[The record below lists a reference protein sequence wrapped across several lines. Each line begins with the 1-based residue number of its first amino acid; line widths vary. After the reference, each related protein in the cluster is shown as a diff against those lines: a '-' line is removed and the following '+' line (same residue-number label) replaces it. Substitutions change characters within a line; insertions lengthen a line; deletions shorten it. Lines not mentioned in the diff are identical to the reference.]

1 MRPKQLVLAAQ
12 QAADD
17 KKAENPVVLDLRKT
31 SAVASYFLIVN
42 GTSDRH
48 AITIAENVI
57 DELRKQD
64 VKAWHVEGM
73 REGRWILIDFIDL
86 VVHVFHYETRQ
97 FYDLERL
104 WGKPSKPLAPKRKL
118 RSARKH

>member
-1 MRPKQLVLAAQ
+1 MKPKQLVLAAQ
-12 QAADD
+12 KAADD
-17 KKAENPVVLDLRKT
+17 KKAESPAVLDLRK
-31 SAVASYFLIVN
+31 SSFAASYFLVVH

-48 AITIAENVI
+48 TRTIAQNVI
-57 DELRKQD
+57 DELAGQG

-86 VVHVFHYETRQ
+86 IVHVFHHETRK

-104 WGKPSKPLAPKRKL
+104 WGNAGKPSVPKRKKS
-118 RSARKH
+118 SARKR